1 MVVGR
6 AEGGEDRR
14 THLIERFRMP
24 SPSRRDVLVVS
35 AGAALAGLA
44 PKAALA
50 QDKDKAEAHGIS
62 AFGDL
67 RYPADFKH
75 FDYVNPNAPKG
86 GMLSQLGA
94 TRQFNQ
100 NFITFN
106 SLNTFILKG
115 DACAGHG
122 ADIAVADDARL

>member
-106 SLNTFILKG
+106 RSTPSS
-115 DACAGHG
+115 
-122 ADIAVADDARL
+122 